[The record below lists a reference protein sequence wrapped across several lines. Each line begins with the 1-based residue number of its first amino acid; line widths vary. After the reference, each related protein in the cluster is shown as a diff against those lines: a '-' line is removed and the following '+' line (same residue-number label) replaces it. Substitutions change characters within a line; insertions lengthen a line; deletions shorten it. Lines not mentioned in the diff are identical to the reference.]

1 MKAGIAA
8 AGGLVAV
15 EALPDPAKYS
25 NALKKGTPTGRLLS
39 MSVNYISLNIG
50 PTRPFSI
57 FHISDTHLKAT
68 TDADPQFVRD
78 FVENR
83 FAGWDPEDA
92 LARSIAWAKFHRSD
106 YVLHTGD
113 LIDCATEG
121 NLAIIRKYFGEN
133 ANLLYAPG
141 NHDYATTYAAPRNGQ
156 TEAEFRAVNTKRV
169 QASVPVDMS
178 FNSRIVN
185 GVNIVMLDNVYGTVS
200 EEKFERFRAEAAKG
214 LPIILAMHVPFFTEG
229 IARAHD
235 RAGGGP
241 YPFEQ
246 NVVRA
251 PGGNHRTQ
259 CTDKTTAAFIAYL
272 KKEPLLKA
280 ILSGHFHISVS
291 DRFSPTAVQY
301 VAAANFRYF
310 GQEVLIF

>member
-1 MKAGIAA
+1 MKAGIAT

-15 EALPDPAKYS
+15 EALPDPARYPVSRK
-25 NALKKGTPTGRLLS
+25 NEQIPGWRLS

-68 TDADPQFVRD
+68 TDADPQFVRE
-78 FVENR
+78 FVKKR
-83 FAGWDPEDA
+83 FVDWDPEDA
-92 LARSIAWAKFHRSD
+92 LARSVAWAKFHRSD
-106 YVLHTGD
+106 YILHTGD
-113 LIDCATEG
+113 LIDCVTEG
-121 NLAIIRKYFGEN
+121 NLAIIRNYFGEN
-133 ANLLYAPG
+133 ANFLYAPG
-141 NHDYATTYAAPRNGQ
+141 NHDYATTYAAPGKGQ
-156 TEAEFRAVNTKRV
+156 TEEEFRAVNTKRV
-169 QASVPVDMS
+169 QSSVPVDMAFHS
-178 FNSRIVN
+178 TIVN

-214 LPIILAMHVPFFTEG
+214 LPIILAVHVPFFTEG

-246 NVVRA
+246 NVVKA
-251 PGGNHRTQ
+251 PVGNHRTQ
-259 CTDKTTAAFIAYL
+259 CVDKTTAAFIAYL

-280 ILSGHFHISVS
+280 ILSGHFHISVA
-291 DRFSPTAVQY
+291 DRFSPTAMQY